1 MIHSKAPVTIVGG
14 TVNVSRLHAAGAGEI
29 VRPRRL
35 MSASARPLNF
45 TVLDR
50 PRMARRNS

>member
-1 MIHSKAPVTIVGG
+1 MIHSKAPCNNRWRDRERVEVT
-14 TVNVSRLHAAGAGEI
+14 RRGAGEM

-35 MSASARPLNF
+35 ISASARPLNF